1 MADAQIEVAPLAL
14 PRVFVGRSVMTSEKD
29 MFSDAPVLARRLAEV
44 KEDVPCRVMPVVTAV
59 ICDEPG
65 EDGRFRYF
73 TGDEVEPGEEP
84 VRRALAAAEG
94 LEAVRIPA
102 GALAVV
108 VPVPVGTQATL
119 PLRIAAARKR
129 FYEDWLP
136 TSGYRPSCE
145 LGFRDVE
152 LYHYR
157 RRRFR
162 RATKMV
168 LELMFLVEPT
178 PQH

>member
-1 MADAQIEVAPLAL
+1 M
-14 PRVFVGRSVMTSEKD
+14 
-29 MFSDAPVLARRLAEV
+29 
-44 KEDVPCRVMPVVTAV
+44 
-59 ICDEPG
+59 
-65 EDGRFRYF
+65 
-73 TGDEVEPGEEP
+73 
-84 VRRALAAAEG
+84 RRALAAAEG

-168 LELMFLVEPT
+168 LDLLFLVEPA
-178 PQH
+178 PHH